1 LARSFC
7 LLCWT
12 EAFTFLAT
20 LLAFGSS
27 DLPKAGK
34 YSKKRRQ
41 FKILKLK
48 INCNKLSEVLQ
59 NNRDNSRNLKFDKNS
74 CSLEKISHNSHFITK
89 ITLIKVMSI
98 LGT

>member
-1 LARSFC
+1 MQISPSAATFLS
-7 LLCWT
+7 LTWWT

-27 DLPKAGK
+27 DWPKTGK

-59 NNRDNSRNLKFDKNS
+59 NNRDNSRNLKFDKNR
-74 CSLEKISHNSHFITK
+74 CSLKKISHNSYFIYNQNH
-89 ITLIKVMSI
+89 LN
-98 LGT
+98 

>member
-1 LARSFC
+1 MQIPPSAATATFLS
-7 LLCWT
+7 LTCWT

-20 LLAFGSS
+20 LLAFSSS
-27 DLPKAGK
+27 DLSKTGK

-59 NNRDNSRNLKFDKNS
+59 NNRDNSRN
-74 CSLEKISHNSHFITK
+74 
-89 ITLIKVMSI
+89 
-98 LGT
+98 